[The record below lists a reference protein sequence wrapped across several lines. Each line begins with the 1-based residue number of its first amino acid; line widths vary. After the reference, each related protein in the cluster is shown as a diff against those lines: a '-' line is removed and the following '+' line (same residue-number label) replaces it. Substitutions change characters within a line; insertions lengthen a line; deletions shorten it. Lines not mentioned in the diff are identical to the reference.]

1 VELEQRAVTELRASG
16 RKHVGY
22 VATFGT
28 EARIADFV
36 EVIAPGAFRQSLS
49 GDRDII
55 AMVDHDRS
63 KVLARTRSGNLKLSE
78 DSTGLA
84 FEVSLPD
91 TSLAR
96 DVLVLAER
104 RPRRNVFRLLAHRRE
119 VGRQPQNAKAD

>member
-1 VELEQRAVTELRASG
+1 
-16 RKHVGY
+16 
-22 VATFGT
+22 
-28 EARIADFV
+28 
-36 EVIAPGAFRQSLS
+36 
-49 GDRDII
+49 
-55 AMVDHDRS
+55 MVDHDRS